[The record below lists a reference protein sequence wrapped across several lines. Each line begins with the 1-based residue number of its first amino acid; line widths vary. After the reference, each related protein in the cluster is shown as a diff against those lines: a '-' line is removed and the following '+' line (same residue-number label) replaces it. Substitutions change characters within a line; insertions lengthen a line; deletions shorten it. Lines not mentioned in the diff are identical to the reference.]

1 MLRKFTAALALATVG
16 IFAVGNSASALV
28 SVSSNVTTDTVWG
41 DDPGEDEILLEEPI
55 FVTSGATLTILPG
68 VIVRGQPRSGPV
80 IQGSK
85 VGSPGALIVTR
96 DGFANIAGGSSNP
109 IIMTTAAVDN
119 DADGIADDLN
129 ANGFEDAYPGF
140 DPAGCPGS
148 CVPSANPVFFDDDPT
163 GAPLAPLNAAG
174 DGNVALWGGLVILG
188 NAPTNLAD
196 KTEFAGYGE
205 GIVEGLTVPGFPAA
219 DATYGGLEPHD
230 SSGVFRY
237 VSVRHAG
244 DEIGTGN
251 ELNGVTLGAVGDGTI
266 FENIEVYCNFDDGIE
281 WFGGTVNGSKLIVV
295 FAGDD
300 TFDIDQGYTGTNE
313 QLFGILPFFNENDG
327 GAFGSVS
334 GDRAGEWDGDDFL
347 ERGGDVNIRVSE
359 DTTTLDD
366 TGWPTSN
373 PAMYNMT
380 IIGATPVSSPDF
392 TPVSSNGDKR
402 GLYMR
407 HGFAGEVLNSIVVNT
422 GSRAGLELDMGTG
435 ESVIGRDVADN
446 VAADLI
452 RLVSST
458 LEDGAALAAGAAALA
473 ASNGDA
479 AVPAQYNDSGT
490 GNALPGS
497 GFLGL
502 GNEDVSF
509 DPRGDASGKLA
520 ASLKSAKIDPLPDAG
535 SPAATLGGGVNTG
548 PKGLTFR
555 GAFQQST
562 PLWTDGWTTLYLGGL
577 L

>member
-1 MLRKFTAALALATVG
+1 
-16 IFAVGNSASALV
+16 
-28 SVSSNVTTDTVWG
+28 
-41 DDPGEDEILLEEPI
+41 
-55 FVTSGATLTILPG
+55 
-68 VIVRGQPRSGPV
+68 
-80 IQGSK
+80 
-85 VGSPGALIVTR
+85 
-96 DGFANIAGGSSNP
+96 
-109 IIMTTAAVDN
+109 
-119 DADGIADDLN
+119 
-129 ANGFEDAYPGF
+129 
-140 DPAGCPGS
+140 
-148 CVPSANPVFFDDDPT
+148 
-163 GAPLAPLNAAG
+163 
-174 DGNVALWGGLVILG
+174 
-188 NAPTNLAD
+188 
-196 KTEFAGYGE
+196 
-205 GIVEGLTVPGFPAA
+205 
-219 DATYGGLEPHD
+219 
-230 SSGVFRY
+230 
-237 VSVRHAG
+237 
-244 DEIGTGN
+244 
-251 ELNGVTLGAVGDGTI
+251 
-266 FENIEVYCNFDDGIE
+266 
-281 WFGGTVNGSKLIVV
+281 
-295 FAGDD
+295 
-300 TFDIDQGYTGTNE
+300 
-313 QLFGILPFFNENDG
+313 
-327 GAFGSVS
+327 
-334 GDRAGEWDGDDFL
+334 
-347 ERGGDVNIRVSE
+347 
-359 DTTTLDD
+359 
-366 TGWPTSN
+366 
-373 PAMYNMT
+373 MYNMT